1 MIINTHTLESVCT
14 QQLELGKLKTLVHRT
29 YETCFTDEH
38 LRDELKHISSTF
50 NEISYYTQWIISK
63 VFIEIKNKMAYRG
76 KISQYYNDEDQNQH
90 LLVLPYK
97 GQKGE
102 VNEKTV
108 KCCFTKEC

>member
-1 MIINTHTLESVCT
+1 MKSAIIHS
-14 QQLELGKLKTLVHRT
+14 
-29 YETCFTDEH
+29 
-38 LRDELKHISSTF
+38 
-50 NEISYYTQWIISK
+50 
-63 VFIEIKNKMAYRG
+63 AYRG

-108 KCCFTKEC
+108 KCCFIKEC